1 MNSNNN
7 NFEKNREITHSHLI
21 HVLFSSVFLLIW
33 TLDTWVFS
41 ISTGLNALFP
51 HIIRL
56 VLFIGILCSAFI
68 LIRISA
74 KALFKEKNPSNTLMT
89 GGILGYIRHPMYFGI
104 LLIYLAF
111 LFLSTSLLCMGFFII
126 VLITYNKMANY
137 EEKVLEK
144 LFGEEYLEYKQNV
157 SKWFPNP
164 F

>member
-1 MNSNNN
+1 MNSSN

-21 HVLFSSVFLLIW
+21 HVLFSIVFLLIW

-41 ISTGLNALFP
+41 ISIGLNVLFP
-51 HIIRL
+51 YIIRL
-56 VLFIGILCSAFI
+56 ILFIVILCSAFI

-74 KALFKEKNPSNTLMT
+74 KALFEEKSPSNTLMT
-89 GGILGYIRHPMYFGI
+89 GGILRYIRHPMYFSI
-104 LLIYLAF
+104 LLIYIAF
-111 LFLSTSLLCMGFFII
+111 LFLSMSLLSMGFFII
-126 VLITYNKMANY
+126 VFITYNKMANY

-144 LFGEEYLEYKQNV
+144 LFGEEYLGYKKNV

>member
-1 MNSNNN
+1 
-7 NFEKNREITHSHLI
+7 
-21 HVLFSSVFLLIW
+21 
-33 TLDTWVFS
+33 
-41 ISTGLNALFP
+41 
-51 HIIRL
+51 
-56 VLFIGILCSAFI
+56 
-68 LIRISA
+68 
-74 KALFKEKNPSNTLMT
+74 MT

-104 LLIYLAF
+104 LLIYLAFLAF

>member
-1 MNSNNN
+1 MNSTN
-7 NFEKNREITHSHLI
+7 NFEKEREISHSHLI

-33 TLDTWVFS
+33 ILDTWVFS
-41 ISTGLNALFP
+41 ISIGLNVLFP
-51 HIIRL
+51 YIIRL
-56 VLFIGILCSAFI
+56 ILFIVILCSAFI

-89 GGILGYIRHPMYFGI
+89 GGILRYIRHPMYFGI
-104 LLIYLAF
+104 LLIYIAF
-111 LFLSTSLLCMGFFII
+111 LFLSLSLLCMGFFII
-126 VLITYNKMANY
+126 VFIMYNKMANY

-144 LFGEEYLEYKQNV
+144 LFGEEYLGYKKKV

>member
-89 GGILGYIRHPMYFGI
+89 GGILRYIRHPMYLSI
-104 LLIYLAF
+104 LLIYIAF